1 MIEER
6 QASTYN
12 GYTTII
18 VLLLLT
24 LATPVA
30 IGILPMMLKIPM
42 ALFGLLVLA
51 CWLGFF
57 MVAPNQGRVLQL
69 FGRYVGSERSEGL
82 RWANPLYMKAKVSLR
97 IRKL

>member
-6 QASTYN
+6 QGSTYN
-12 GYTTII
+12 GYAAIG

-42 ALFGLLVLA
+42 ALFGLLVFA

-57 MVAPNQGRVLQL
+57 MVAPNQGRVLSCSA
-69 FGRYVGSERSEGL
+69 GT
-82 RWANPLYMKAKVSLR
+82 
-97 IRKL
+97 

>member
-12 GYTTII
+12 GYTAII

-57 MVAPNQGRVLQL
+57 YGGTEPGPSTPAVRQL
-69 FGRYVGSERSEGL
+69 RRQ
-82 RWANPLYMKAKVSLR
+82 
-97 IRKL
+97 